1 MSVAVLQAYRF
12 ALDPTRAQARNL
24 ERHAARFA
32 YKPLAAVRANIG
44 QRSAERS
51 YGLGG
56 EDLTAVL
63 EWNLPAPRRP
73 WNQVKDQAAPWWTES
88 PTSVTSGSGQ
98 DARSGFPGSR
108 PGAVPRPRF
117 GSPPG

>member
-32 YKPLAAVRANIG
+32 YKPLAAVRTNIG
-44 QRSAERS
+44 QRAAERS

-56 EDLTAVL
+56 EDLTPVL
-63 EWNLPAPRRP
+63 GQNLPTLR
-73 WNQVKDQAAPWWTES
+73 NG
-88 PTSVTSGSGQ
+88 SVTALFFSSA
-98 DARSGFPGSR
+98 DELRVNF
-108 PGAVPRPRF
+108 
-117 GSPPG
+117 